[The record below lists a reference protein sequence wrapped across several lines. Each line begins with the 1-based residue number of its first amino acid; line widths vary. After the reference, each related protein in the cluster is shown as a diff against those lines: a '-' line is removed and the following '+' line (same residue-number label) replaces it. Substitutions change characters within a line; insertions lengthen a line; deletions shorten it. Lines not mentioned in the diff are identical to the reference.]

1 MSIHT
6 EGKAH
11 HLIYPLHRSQAH
23 NRIKFTFFRYMKNS
37 LHAHSIFCCYNE
49 LTIKL
54 KENIQMF
61 KKTSIAITVALLVSA
76 CGSTDKTVANASATS
91 IEKTKISAA
100 TAQDVSE
107 SEKVNAFFER
117 IFEESVA
124 RSPESLT
131 FLGRKDRGD
140 EWNDLSQAYADE
152 SLEITKKNL
161 AELKSFD
168 KSKLDEATALSYDL
182 LVQSLEEEIA
192 DSKWRLYNYP
202 VNQMFGKH
210 SGVVS
215 MMINQHRVNDLKD
228 AENYIARL
236 NGVKAHFDQLIEGI
250 EARTAANIIPPKFV
264 FPHVIRD
271 SKNII
276 KGAPFDDGEPSAL
289 LADFTKK
296 ITALANKE
304 DSGISAEKQAE
315 LISQATDALINSVQP
330 AYENLVAHLTEL
342 ETKATTDDGV
352 WKWKDG
358 DEFFNVALK
367 RTTTT
372 DLSAD
377 EIHEI
382 GLKEVARIHDE
393 MRVIKDKVNFDGD
406 LKAFMAF
413 MRDDEQFYYANDEE
427 GRARYLREATALI
440 DGMKPKLDDM
450 FITKPKADLNVK
462 AVEAFREQSAGKAFY
477 QRPSEDGTRPGL
489 YYANL
494 YDMKAM
500 PTYQMEAL
508 AYHEGIPGHHMQL
521 AIQQELKGIPKFRK
535 FGGYTA
541 YIEGWGLYSEYL
553 PKEFGAYKD
562 PYSDF
567 GRLAMELWRACRLV
581 VDTGIHAKK
590 WTREE
595 GIAYYTENTPN
606 AVSDGV
612 KMVERHIVMPSQA
625 TAYKIGMLKILELR
639 EAAKETLGEKFDI
652 REYHDEILKY
662 GPLPLNVVEAKV
674 DAWVA
679 SKL

>member
-1 MSIHT
+1 V
-6 EGKAH
+6 
-11 HLIYPLHRSQAH
+11 L
-23 NRIKFTFFRYMKNS
+23 
-37 LHAHSIFCCYNE
+37 
-49 LTIKL
+49 KL
-54 KENIQMF
+54 Y
-61 KKTSIAITVALLVSA
+61 SAAIGAALLLSA
-76 CGSTDKTVANASATS
+76 CNQSSDQTASQTPETKPAPVAEQSTATP
-91 IEKTKISAA
+91 E
-100 TAQDVSE
+100 VSE
-107 SEKVNAFFER
+107 SQRANAFFER
-117 IFEESVA
+117 VFEESVA

-131 FLGRKDRGD
+131 FLGRKDRAD
-140 EWNDLSQAYADE
+140 EWDDLSEAYANE
-152 SLEITKKNL
+152 SIEITKKQL
-161 AELKSFD
+161 VELKEFD
-168 KSKLDEATALSYDL
+168 RSKLDDATALSYDL
-182 LVQSLEEEIA
+182 LVQSMEEEIE
-192 DSKWRLYNYP
+192 DNKWRLYNYP
-202 VNQMFGKH
+202 VNQMFGRH

-215 MMINQHRVNDLKD
+215 LLINQHSISDVKD

-236 NGVKAHFDQLIEGI
+236 NAVPTLFDQLITNI

-271 SKNII
+271 SNNII

-296 ITALANKE
+296 IDALSAKE
-304 DSGISAEKQAE
+304 ESELSAEKKTE
-315 LISQATDALINSVQP
+315 LIKAATLALTNSVKPSYQKL
-330 AYENLVAHLTEL
+330 AAHLSEL
-342 ETKATTDDGV
+342 ETKATTDDGI

-358 DEFFNVALK
+358 SEFYNVALK

-372 DLSAD
+372 DLTSD
-377 EIHEI
+377 QIHEI
-382 GLKEVARIHDE
+382 GLEEVARIHDE
-393 MRVIKDKVNFDGD
+393 MRIIKDKVKFDGD
-406 LKAFMAF
+406 LKAFMQF
-413 MRDDEQFYYANDEE
+413 MRDDEQFYYPNTDE
-427 GRARYLREATALI
+427 GKSRYLNEATALI
-440 DGMKPKLDDM
+440 EDMKGKLDEM
-450 FITKPKADLNVK
+450 FITKPKAELNVK

-500 PTYQMEAL
+500 PTYQMAAL
-508 AYHEGIPGHHMQL
+508 AYHEGVPGHHMQL
-521 AIQQELKGIPKFRK
+521 AIQQELKDVPKFRK

-553 PKEFGAYKD
+553 PKEFGAYQD

-595 GIAYYTENTPN
+595 GIAYYTNNTPN

-625 TAYKIGMLKILELR
+625 TAYKIGMLKILKLR
-639 EAAKETLGEKFDI
+639 ADAKAKLGDKFDI

-679 SKL
+679 AKLAS

>member
-1 MSIHT
+1 MAFIL
-6 EGKAH
+6 KASN
-11 HLIYPLHRSQAH
+11 LF
-23 NRIKFTFFRYMKNS
+23 KES
-37 LHAHSIFCCYNE
+37 L
-49 LTIKL
+49 L
-54 KENIQMF
+54 F
-61 KKTSIAITVALLVSA
+61 KSYCAAAVAAVLFSSCTPSSEQTTNPA
-76 CGSTDKTVANASATS
+76 PEAVAKQTPV
-91 IEKTKISAA
+91 A
-100 TAQDVSE
+100 TASTE
-107 SEKVNAFFER
+107 SQRVNAFFER
-117 IFEESVA
+117 VFEESVA
-124 RSPESLT
+124 RYPEYLT
-131 FLGRKDRGD
+131 SLGRKERAD
-140 EWNDLSQAYADE
+140 EWNDLSEAYANE
-152 SLEITKKNL
+152 SMQLTKQQL
-161 AELKSFD
+161 VELKAFD
-168 KSKLDEATALSYDL
+168 RNKLDPATVLSYDL
-182 LVQSLEEEIA
+182 LVQSMENDIA
-192 DSKWRLYNYP
+192 DNKWRLYNYP
-202 VNQMFGKH
+202 INQMFGRH

-215 MMINQHRVNDLKD
+215 LLINQHRIDSVQD
-228 AENYIARL
+228 AENYITRL
-236 NGVKAHFDQLIEGI
+236 EGVPKLFEQLITNI

-271 SKNII
+271 SNNII

-289 LADFTKK
+289 LADLTKK
-296 ITALANKE
+296 LQTLSEKEGSQLTDENKTRLLDAAILALNNAVK
-304 DSGISAEKQAE
+304 
-315 LISQATDALINSVQP
+315 P
-330 AYENLVAHLTEL
+330 AYQKLVAHLTEL

-352 WKWKDG
+352 WKWKNG
-358 DEFFNVALK
+358 DTFYNVALK

-372 DLSAD
+372 DLTAAQ
-377 EIHEI
+377 IHEI

-393 MRVIKDKVNFDGD
+393 MRVIKDKVNFEGD
-406 LKAFMAF
+406 LQAFMQF
-413 MRDDEQFYYANDEE
+413 MRDDDQFYYPNTDE
-427 GRARYLREATALI
+427 GKARYLREATALI
-440 DGMKPKLDDM
+440 DDMKLKLDGM
-450 FITKPKADLNVK
+450 FITQPKADLNVK

-521 AIQQELKGIPKFRK
+521 AIQQELQDVPKFRK

-553 PKEFGAYKD
+553 PKEFGAYQD

-590 WTREE
+590 WTREQ

-639 EAAKETLGEKFDI
+639 TMAKTKLGDKFDI

-662 GPLPLNVVEAKV
+662 GPLPLNIVETKV
-674 DAWVA
+674 NDWIAT
-679 SKL
+679 KLAI